1 MIWLEDINHMIFI
14 SSPRISSLTELME
27 MNVFLSDIP
36 LYDVTRE
43 LVLLNQQRIAE
54 IDVAYVFFYTNVGH
68 ISSLV
73 YVIFILSRKKPFPL
87 YIQAGLTNMLCCLI
101 SVKFY

>member
-1 MIWLEDINHMIFI
+1 MIWLEDIKHMIFI

-54 IDVAYVFFYTNVGH
+54 IDVAYVFILYKCWSYFFFGIFHSHTN
-68 ISSLV
+68 
-73 YVIFILSRKKPFPL
+73 KKNHCTCKP
-87 YIQAGLTNMLCCLI
+87 G
-101 SVKFY
+101 